1 MSVMRFELRL
11 EGTLSD
17 ADKAAFGDV
26 RVTETAPQTI
36 VEADVVDE
44 AQLHGLI
51 ALCRRLG
58 ITVVSLH
65 QVLD

>member
-1 MSVMRFELRL
+1 MSPMRFELRL

-36 VEADVVDE
+36 VEAEVVDE
-44 AQLHGLI
+44 SQLHGLI

-58 ITVVSLH
+58 VTVVSL
-65 QVLD
+65 QRVLD

>member
-51 ALCRRLG
+51 ALCRKLG
-58 ITVVSLH
+58 ITVVSMH
-65 QVLD
+65 RILD